1 MRYRQRLLVL
11 VICLLFQASF
21 VGQAQALDFGK
32 LLGEVGGAL
41 DRVSATVNRTFGG
54 VNEDNQAVLDSSRE
68 QAPATNAF
76 LGKWE
81 QSWEVSMGEKTHE
94 TLKDDPGFCSDKAML
109 NRLGTVARR
118 LIKHV
123 ERKDLTWRFAVLD
136 TDEVNAFAAP
146 GGFIYV
152 TKGLMKMCQSEDELA
167 GVVAHEM
174 GHVDSKHSV
183 RQAEKSGLMT
193 ALVIGMGL
201 YKKTKKAAP
210 FAAIAAYF
218 ANLKFSRDDEFEA
231 DACAVKYTHAAG
243 YDPNGLLKFFDKIN
257 NDSKASKVTKYFSTH
272 PPTNDRIKAVK
283 KLIAK
288 LPGRISAPTES
299 EQIPYEPTTAPATNN
314 TGNSGQTST
323 TWHTAGSNSSSSAGN
338 SSYTSSSRPTN
349 QQLQA
354 AYESYLYYQQV
365 YQYKVQQQ
373 APMNEIMAAFNNYQK
388 AKENYMALRKAAGM

>member
-1 MRYRQRLLVL
+1 MRCKQHLLVL

-21 VGQAQALDFGK
+21 AGQAQAFDLGK
-32 LLGEVGGAL
+32 VLGEVGGAL
-41 DRVSATVNRTFGG
+41 NRVSATVNRTFGG
-54 VNEDNQAVLDSSRE
+54 VNEDNQAVLEQSRA

-94 TLKDDPGFCSDKAML
+94 SLKKDPGFSSDKASL
-109 NRLGTVARR
+109 NRLGTVARK
-118 LIKHV
+118 LIGQV
-123 ERKDLTWRFAVLD
+123 ERKDLTWRFAVLN

-146 GGFIYV
+146 GGYIYV
-152 TKGLMKMCQSEDELA
+152 TKGLMKMCQSDHELA

-174 GHVDSKHSV
+174 GHIDKKHSV
-183 RQAEKSGLMT
+183 KQAEKSGLMT

-201 YKKTKKAAP
+201 YKKTQKAAP

-231 DACAVKYTHAAG
+231 DACAVKYMHAAG
-243 YDPNGLLKFFDKIN
+243 YNPNGLLTFFDKIN
-257 NDSKASKVTKYFSTH
+257 RDSKTSKVTKYFSTH
-272 PPTNDRIKAVK
+272 PPTTDRINAVK
-283 KLIAK
+283 KQIAK
-288 LPGRISAPTES
+288 LPGAAAPS
-299 EQIPYEPTTAPATNN
+299 EQTQQTTTSSAAT
-314 TGNSGQTST
+314 TSSSASNGSNHTT
-323 TWHTAGSNSSSSAGN
+323 TWHSSSSTSQPAATAKP
-338 SSYTSSSRPTN
+338 SS
-349 QQLQA
+349 QQIQA
-354 AYESYLYYQQV
+354 AYEAYLYHQQV